1 MCYTLVTPSLLF
13 CVLWSLWPQVL
24 SVTLSTI
31 KNCEEFKQQYNKY
44 DFLWK
49 QDLHQ
54 TLQVCIALQANLAL
68 CKSELVARGRARQT
82 RVDVKAGRRL
92 SPHSLF

>member
-1 MCYTLVTPSLLF
+1 MAVPSLE
-13 CVLWSLWPQVL
+13 QVL

-31 KNCEEFKQQYNKY
+31 KNCEHFKQQYNKY

-54 TLQVCIALQANLAL
+54 TLQVCRLHRRRYTLAWKL
-68 CKSELVARGRARQT
+68 HA
-82 RVDVKAGRRL
+82 D
-92 SPHSLF
+92 SLFVF